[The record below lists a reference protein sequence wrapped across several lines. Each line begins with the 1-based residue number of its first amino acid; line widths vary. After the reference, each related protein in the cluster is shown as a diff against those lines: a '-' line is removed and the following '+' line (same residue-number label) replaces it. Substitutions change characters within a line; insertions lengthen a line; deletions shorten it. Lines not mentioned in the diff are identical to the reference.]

1 MIHRTLILRTLVLR
15 TLVQRTL
22 ARSVFCA
29 GLVLSSAVLA
39 DPAIVKCIDGD
50 GKVTL
55 TDSRCPAA
63 AQTVAVV
70 TGGDMAAGADSV
82 ADGGAVAAG
91 ADGDGDVPD
100 PGAMII
106 AAPASERAH
115 APAWNK
121 PELPGVRKYAGGAL
135 ARDVATLKAARHS
148 LMLQDSA
155 AQAARSQRLA
165 GLQ

>member
-1 MIHRTLILRTLVLR
+1 MMHKALTQSIFFAGLMLS
-15 TLVQRTL
+15 
-22 ARSVFCA
+22 ASVF
-29 GLVLSSAVLA
+29 A
-39 DPAIVKCIDGD
+39 DPEIVKCVDGD

-55 TDSRCPAA
+55 TDTRCPAS

-70 TGGDMAAGADSV
+70 AGGTGPAGSEEAEEAAD
-82 ADGGAVAAG
+82 DGE
-91 ADGDGDVPD
+91 
-100 PGAMII
+100 I
-106 AAPASERAH
+106 ALISGESSAPVAPAAVTAPSIERYA
-115 APAWNK
+115 ATVWPKREFA
-121 PELPGVRKYAGGAL
+121 GVRKHAAGTL